1 MWCWGQEVEERIQ
14 RYLDIYEA
22 GIQVVT
28 VNIDDSAPP
37 DPVQAAFDDVQ
48 KAKEDKDRAV
58 NDAAAYA
65 ATVVPEARG
74 EAARAVQEAEAYRE
88 QVIAEAT
95 GEAQRFLKLLAEYKL
110 APEVTRDRLYIDAWE
125 SVLQKVSKVVVDVGD
140 DNIMVLPLDKGT
152 RIDELRDVVTGAAA
166 DASQPSRR

>member
-1 MWCWGQEVEERIQ
+1 M
-14 RYLDIYEA
+14 
-22 GIQVVT
+22 VT

-48 KAKEDKDRAV
+48 KAKEDRDRAV
-58 NDAAAYA
+58 NDADAYTA
-65 ATVVPEARG
+65 QVVPTARG
-74 EAARAVQEAEAYRE
+74 EAAKAVQEAEAYRD

-125 SVLQKVSKVVVDVGD
+125 SVLQNVSKVVVDVGD
-140 DNIMVLPLDKGT
+140 DNIMVLPLDKGSG
-152 RIDELRDVVTGAAA
+152 IDELRNVVTGAAA
-166 DASQPSRR
+166 SDAGQRR